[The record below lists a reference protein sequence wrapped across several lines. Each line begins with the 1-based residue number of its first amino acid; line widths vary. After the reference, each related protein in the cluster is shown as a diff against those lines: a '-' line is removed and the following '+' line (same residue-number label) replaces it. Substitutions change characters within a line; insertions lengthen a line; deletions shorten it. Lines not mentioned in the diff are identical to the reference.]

1 VRDGC
6 VLNDLLYDH
15 VWQQTACLHRP
26 GPAQGVTF
34 ACVNAAKP
42 ADAGAADKA
51 DPPRPAEAGDEA
63 RDAPK
68 EPGAAKAGGEE
79 GKEPKSVA
87 ADEPKLA
94 TFAFRVKERA
104 RLDEFIEA
112 VEAHKAGGDKASA
125 EVAARR
131 RRCSLSMTGLGW
143 VSAVSMRS
151 RPCEARKCLS
161 ESASRLERQGCD
173 LRCACGVPACRVRQ
187 AGADRGAGTVV
198 QV

>member
-1 VRDGC
+1 M
-6 VLNDLLYDH
+6 
-15 VWQQTACLHRP
+15 
-26 GPAQGVTF
+26 QGVTF

-68 EPGAAKAGGEE
+68 EAGASKAGEEE
-79 GKEPKSVA
+79 GRPAV
-87 ADEPKLA
+87 EPKLA

-112 VEAHKAGGDKASA
+112 VEAHKAGGDKAA
-125 EVAARR
+125 EVAACRR
-131 RRCSLSMTGLGW
+131 RY
-143 VSAVSMRS
+143 S
-151 RPCEARKCLS
+151 RVKAPAAWKARITT
-161 ESASRLERQGCD
+161 RD
-173 LRCACGVPACRVRQ
+173 VPAVPVPVACSRQ
-187 AGADRGAGTVV
+187 ALTEAVPVV